1 MAKKNQA
8 PELPPRERIHRGWM
22 LLLLLL
28 GVALTAAAFPTKTLW
43 GWLDADSTT
52 VVQSI
57 LVSFGVALISAG
69 VLFIFEPK
77 LRKAVRKTTESA
89 VQNAT
94 ETIREDI
101 EDFRREIKEDVDAK
115 IQSFEDRMNSAISDE
130 ISQENSDLDHL
141 AAEFS
146 YANARR
152 IMELAYESNAISSAQ
167 ILVDATDDPTSL
179 RIGLSLQFDY
189 PSNGGWGL
197 GAPMTEDMDLYL
209 NATLPSDHS
218 YYSEIWKPSED
229 FSGPVTHLLKQL
241 EHVGVWGRS
250 KPVDWNGV
258 HKRIS
263 EALNLAIKSR
273 RQDPEVYPVNT
284 PIFDVVGTK
293 QMWFISGDS
302 IECPSLGWKIN
313 IEDFRALAV
322 AADSDR
328 FFEIPASAD
337 RTVIAH
343 LQDRFQ

>member
-1 MAKKNQA
+1 MAKKNQV
-8 PELPPRERIHRGWM
+8 PEQSPRERIHRGWM

-28 GVALTAAAFPTKTLW
+28 GVVLTAAAFPSNMLW

-115 IQSFEDRMNSAISDE
+115 IQSFEDRMNSAISNE

-167 ILVDATDDPTSL
+167 ILVDATDNPSSL
-179 RIGLSLQFDY
+179 RVGLSLQFNY
-189 PSNGGWGL
+189 SSNGGWGF
-197 GAPMTEDMDLYL
+197 ATPTTEEMDLYL
-209 NATLPSDHS
+209 NAALPSDFSTYTEMWH
-218 YYSEIWKPSED
+218 PDED
-229 FSGPVTHLLKQL
+229 FSEPVNRLLKQL
-241 EHVGVWGRS
+241 ERLGLWGRL
-250 KPVDWNGV
+250 KPVDWKGV
-258 HKRIS
+258 HERLS
-263 EALNLAIKSR
+263 EALDLAIKSR

-284 PIFDVVGTK
+284 PLLDVVGTK
-293 QMWFISGDS
+293 QLWFISGDS
-302 IECPSLGWKIN
+302 IECPSLGWKIS
-313 IEDFRALAV
+313 IEDFRALAG

-337 RTVIAH
+337 RRVIAH
-343 LQDRFQ
+343 LQDRLQ